1 MLKLDKYSLVGII
14 DLEFNTLLFLGLY
27 IMQQVPVKLYGLFG
41 KFRPVEY
48 EIDEE
53 MSQKLDKDSLVDV
66 DNHCY
71 EICSRSN
78 PVLKSSSTQALLI
91 LNSMNHALAWLF
103 LLPLQTEE
111 LLSSLPN

>member
-1 MLKLDKYSLVGII
+1 
-14 DLEFNTLLFLGLY
+14 
-27 IMQQVPVKLYGLFG
+27 MQQVPVKLYGLFG

-71 EICSRSN
+71 EICR
-78 PVLKSSSTQALLI
+78 LFKSGPQIFINLR
-91 LNSMNHALAWLF
+91 
-103 LLPLQTEE
+103 LLPNPQLYEPRPRLTF
-111 LLSSLPN
+111 PPATAN